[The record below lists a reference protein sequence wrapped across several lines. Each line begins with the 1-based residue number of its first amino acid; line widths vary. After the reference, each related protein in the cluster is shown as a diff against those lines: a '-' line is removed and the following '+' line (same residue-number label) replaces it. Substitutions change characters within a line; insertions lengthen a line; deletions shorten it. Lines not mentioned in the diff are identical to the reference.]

1 LEEAIMNYKKWSIRA
16 IFIII
21 GLISLIYA
29 IKLEQWKFI
38 KEILTS
44 IIEYESGGLPEAIF

>member
-1 LEEAIMNYKKWSIRA
+1 MNYKKWSIRA